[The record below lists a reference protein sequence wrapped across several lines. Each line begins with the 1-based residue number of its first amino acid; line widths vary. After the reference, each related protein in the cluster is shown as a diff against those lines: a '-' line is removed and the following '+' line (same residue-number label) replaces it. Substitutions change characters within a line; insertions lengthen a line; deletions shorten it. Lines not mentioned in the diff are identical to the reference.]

1 MFLWKD
7 PDLFNTSEVSN
18 VKVTIPTIKYK
29 KVKKNKELKINC
41 KMIIRNFENLLK
53 FYEHVWQNTTKGKN
67 T

>member
-1 MFLWKD
+1 LWKD